1 LVRYARRSC
10 SGAVRVR
17 VRVWVRVRVRGWIRV
32 RVDGRAQALPPRP
45 THHPRLSSYHPV
57 TK

>member
-17 VRVWVRVRVRGWIRV
+17 VRVRVRGWVRVRVRVTVKVGVARF
-32 RVDGRAQALPPRP
+32 VDSLRSTVVLR
-45 THHPRLSSYHPV
+45 RC
-57 TK
+57 